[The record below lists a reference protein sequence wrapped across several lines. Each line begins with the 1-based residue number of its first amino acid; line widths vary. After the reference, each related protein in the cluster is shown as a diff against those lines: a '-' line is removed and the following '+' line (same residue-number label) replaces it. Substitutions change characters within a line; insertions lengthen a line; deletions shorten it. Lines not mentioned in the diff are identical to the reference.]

1 MIRAGVAVFQPEM
14 AQLLTSSN
22 LLMSARPLA
31 VGVIPDVATLGLW
44 SRMSA
49 AERDTACDV
58 IELRLDTIK
67 LPEADVRAALADNT
81 TPVLLTARHPAEGG
95 QGSEDAAG
103 RMALLEPL
111 LDLAS
116 LVDVELRSAMEMR
129 LLVQK
134 AQGRGVRVIGSFH
147 DFQATPGDE
156 VLQGAISFAQPA
168 GLDAVKIATFLNT
181 TEDLVRL
188 IRLASAPQRLRLSCM
203 GMGPLGRVSR
213 LVLAKCG
220 SLLNYGFLGEANA
233 PGQWPAARL
242 KAILA
247 DL

>member
-1 MIRAGVAVFQPEM
+1 M

-22 LLMSARPLA
+22 LLLSARPLT
-31 VGVIPDVATLGLW
+31 VGVIPDAATLALW
-44 SRMSA
+44 GRMSV
-49 AERDTACDV
+49 AERETACDL
-58 IELRLDTIK
+58 IELRLDT
-67 LPEADVRAALADNT
+67 LQLAEPDLRAGLAGNA

-95 QGSEDAAG
+95 QGAADAAG
-103 RMALLEPL
+103 RMALMEPL

-116 LVDVELRSAMEMR
+116 LIDIELRSAQEMR
-129 LLVQK
+129 SLVQK
-134 AQGRGVRVIGSFH
+134 AQGRGVRVVGSFH

-156 VLQGAISFAQPA
+156 VLQGAIGFAQPA
-168 GLDAVKIATFLNT
+168 GLDAVKIATFLNNS
-181 TEDLVRL
+181 EDLVRL

-220 SLLNYGFLGEANA
+220 SLLNYGYLGEANA

>member
-1 MIRAGVAVFQPEM
+1 M
-14 AQLLTSSN
+14 AQLLTTSN
-22 LLMSARPLA
+22 LLLSARPLT
-31 VGVIPDVATLGLW
+31 VGVIPDAATLALW
-44 SRMSA
+44 ARMDA
-49 AERDTACDV
+49 AAREAACDL
-58 IELRLDTIK
+58 IELRLDTLQ
-67 LPEADVRAALADNT
+67 LPEGELRAALVGNT

-95 QGSEDAAG
+95 QGPADAAG
-103 RMALLEPL
+103 RMALIEPL

-116 LVDVELRSAMEMR
+116 LIDIELRSAQEMR
-129 LLVQK
+129 ALVQK
-134 AQGRGVRVIGSFH
+134 AQGRGVRVVGSFH

-156 VLQGAISFAQPA
+156 VLQGAIGFAQPA
-168 GLDAVKIATFLNT
+168 GLDAVKIATFLNST
-181 TEDLVRL
+181 DDLVRL
-188 IRLASAPQRLRLSCM
+188 IQLASAPQRLRLSCM

-220 SLLNYGFLGEANA
+220 SLLNYGYLGEANA

>member
-1 MIRAGVAVFQPEM
+1 M

-22 LLMSARPLA
+22 LLLSARPLT
-31 VGVIPDVATLGLW
+31 VGVIPDAATLALW
-44 SRMSA
+44 GRMDA
-49 AERDTACDV
+49 AARETACDL
-58 IELRLDTIK
+58 IELRLDTLK
-67 LPEADVRAALADNT
+67 LPEGELRAALAGNT

-95 QGSEDAAG
+95 QGPADAAG
-103 RMALLEPL
+103 RMALIEPL

-116 LVDVELRSAMEMR
+116 LIDIELRSAQEMR
-129 LLVQK
+129 PLVQK
-134 AQGRGVRVIGSFH
+134 AQGRGVRVVGSFH

-168 GLDAVKIATFLNT
+168 GLDAVKIATFLNST
-181 TEDLVRL
+181 DDLVRL

-203 GMGPLGRVSR
+203 GMGPLGRISR

-220 SLLNYGFLGEANA
+220 SLLNYGYLGEANA

>member
-1 MIRAGVAVFQPEM
+1 M
-14 AQLLTSSN
+14 AQLLTTSN
-22 LLMSARPLA
+22 LLLSARPLT
-31 VGVIPDVATLGLW
+31 VGVIPDAATLSLW
-44 SRMSA
+44 GRMDT
-49 AERDTACDV
+49 AEREAACDL
-58 IELRLDTIK
+58 IELRLDTLQ
-67 LPEADVRAALADNT
+67 LPEGELRAALAGNT

-95 QGSEDAAG
+95 QGPADAAG
-103 RMALLEPL
+103 RMALIEPL

-116 LVDVELRSAMEMR
+116 LIDIELRSAQEMR
-129 LLVQK
+129 PLVQK
-134 AQGRGVRVIGSFH
+134 AQGRGVRVVGSFH

-168 GLDAVKIATFLNT
+168 GLDAVKIATFLNST
-181 TEDLVRL
+181 DDLVRL

-220 SLLNYGFLGEANA
+220 SLLNYGYLGEANA

>member
-1 MIRAGVAVFQPEM
+1 M

-22 LLMSARPLA
+22 LLLSARPLT
-31 VGVIPDVATLGLW
+31 VGVIPDAATLALW
-44 SRMSA
+44 GRMSV
-49 AERDTACDV
+49 AEREAACDL
-58 IELRLDTIK
+58 IELRLDT
-67 LPEADVRAALADNT
+67 LQLAEPDLRAGLAGNA

-95 QGSEDAAG
+95 QAPADAAG
-103 RMALLEPL
+103 RMALMEPL

-116 LVDVELRSAMEMR
+116 LIDVELRSAQEMR
-129 LLVQK
+129 SLVQK
-134 AQGRGVRVIGSFH
+134 AQGRGVRVVGSFH
-147 DFQATPGDE
+147 DFQATPGEE
-156 VLQGAISFAQPA
+156 VLQGAIGFAQPA
-168 GLDAVKIATFLNT
+168 GLDAVKIATFLNST
-181 TEDLVRL
+181 DDLVRL
-188 IRLASAPQRLRLSCM
+188 IQLASAPQRLRLSCM

-220 SLLNYGFLGEANA
+220 SLLNYGYLGEANA